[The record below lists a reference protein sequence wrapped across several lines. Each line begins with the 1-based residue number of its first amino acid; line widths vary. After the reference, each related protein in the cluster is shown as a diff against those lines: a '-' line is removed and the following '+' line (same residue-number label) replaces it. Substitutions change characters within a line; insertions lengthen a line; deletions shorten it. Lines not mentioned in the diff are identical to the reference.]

1 LLVAAIAAGALAVAL
16 HLRLMLRSL
25 REGLRRELGRS
36 FRLVRVSWALLVVG
50 LVLALGLVLD
60 APIEGMP
67 TLFALALVAG
77 WLLTFLLAILQRI
90 VPFLASMHASPGP
103 VGSRARPPT
112 PSSLTAERPLAIH
125 YACHLAALALLGLA
139 VVGDSPLAAQAG
151 ALVGAAGAVAFAVF
165 FVVAMQRMAGK

>member
-1 LLVAAIAAGALAVAL
+1 
-16 HLRLMLRSL
+16 MLRSL

-90 VPFLASMHASPGP
+90 VPFLASMHASPGAAGP
-103 VGSRARPPT
+103 RARPPT